1 VPRPPERAVTPGRAA
16 RPGRTPSPEGTAGAE
31 RTPSPELTAGAER
44 TAARAH
50 AVLDVV
56 DAIPAGR
63 VMTYGDIARYLGIP
77 SARQVGQ
84 ILARSG
90 HEVPWQ
96 RVVMADG
103 APASHDPARH
113 LARLRAERT
122 PLRAG
127 RVDLAVARWR
137 PAPLDDSEDR
147 PSEDGDSED
156 GPCEARSG
164 PNDLAQPDPPPR
176 RARSPRR

>member
-1 VPRPPERAVTPGRAA
+1 
-16 RPGRTPSPEGTAGAE
+16 
-31 RTPSPELTAGAER
+31 
-44 TAARAH
+44 
-50 AVLDVV
+50 VLDVV
-56 DAIPAGR
+56 DAIPAGW

-84 ILARSG
+84 IMARSG

-113 LARLRAERT
+113 LARLRADHT
-122 PLRAG
+122 PLRHG

-137 PAPLDDSEDR
+137 PDHT
-147 PSEDGDSED
+147 G
-156 GPCEARSG
+156 
-164 PNDLAQPDPPPR
+164 PDPTDPGQADPDQPGPGQTDPGQVGPGEADPGPR
-176 RARSPRR
+176 RSPRR

>member
-1 VPRPPERAVTPGRAA
+1 VPRRRESTNGEPERAANEA
-16 RPGRTPSPEGTAGAE
+16 AE
-31 RTPSPELTAGAER
+31 RS
-44 TAARAH
+44 AARAH

-56 DAIPAGR
+56 DTIPAGR

-90 HEVPWQ
+90 REVPWQ

-103 APASHDPARH
+103 APASHDPIRH
-113 LARLRAERT
+113 LARLRAEHT
-122 PLRAG
+122 LLRNG

-137 PAPLDDSEDR
+137 PDR
-147 PSEDGDSED
+147 PDPVDPGQA
-156 GPCEARSG
+156 GPTPG
-164 PNDLAQPDPPPR
+164 PP
-176 RARSPRR
+176 

>member
-1 VPRPPERAVTPGRAA
+1 VPRRPERAVTPGPAA
-16 RPGRTPSPEGTAGAE
+16 RPALTAGAE
-31 RTPSPELTAGAER
+31 RTAGAELTAGAER
-44 TAARAH
+44 AAARAH

-84 ILARSG
+84 ILARRG

-113 LARLRAERT
+113 LARLRAEHT

-127 RVDLAVARWR
+127 RVDLAAARWR
-137 PAPLDDSEDR
+137 PAPL
-147 PSEDGDSED
+147 
-156 GPCEARSG
+156 GPDEVDPYEIDPDEA
-164 PNDLAQPDPPPR
+164 DP
-176 RARSPRR
+176 